1 MRRVD
6 SRSALL
12 YEWLRYRVLYVCDKL
27 VIFLLKNT
35 TGVLVFLT
43 HIVYTLQEK
52 EKKRMEEEERKN
64 SKKKYERERENS
76 SFFSLT
82 LLFELLLP
90 FFREN
95 IINLI

>member
-1 MRRVD
+1 MAQI
-6 SRSALL
+6 SRALR
-12 YEWLRYRVLYVCDKL
+12 LRQSGDFL
-27 VIFLLKNT
+27 VKKHHWCFS
-35 TGVLVFLT
+35 VFNPYS
-43 HIVYTLQEK
+43 IYSSRK
-52 EKKRMEEEERKN
+52 GKKRMEEEERKN